1 MVSHPAEILLG
12 TTVTLKNLILSDA
25 FYHVLFFVV
34 GSVDSEPISH
44 QMVGIN
50 VMNPACII

>member
-1 MVSHPAEILLG
+1 MVSHLAEILLG